1 MGKSADASKLV
12 ACSHAGHANSSV
24 RRNGKQAR
32 GGITYQRF
40 LCRPLNGD
48 EAHTIQVPLLDGE
61 VTQPVPPAPPERC
74 DLHPTSRVRR
84 DGKTKTRRGIERQ
97 RFLCFPINGD
107 APHRFT
113 PALSRLVVNHGETCS
128 ECQTFRAV
136 TRGDTNAARGHKF
149 TTRIV
154 AQSLA
159 RLGNGDSYGAT
170 AVWAKRQMEIN
181 HKHGSVDETPALSP
195 TKARKNSWRLAA
207 DWVETFSPVLFEPWV
222 ERARTQVLETLAG
235 PSKDR
240 RVVALLLDDIPI
252 VAKSINGVAK
262 RDRFSV
268 IAATESIIDLDT
280 GQRTNRL
287 RLLRAFADH
296 SGDAYKL
303 VLAELGYVPDI
314 VLADG
319 GTGVGAAV
327 RWLQEKNPDKPFT
340 ICLSAYHLRSQ
351 LLAQLAGLT
360 RNYGFQPGDLATRL
374 ETWSFVES
382 SFSWQTWWSDYEQRL
397 TSQGLPQTAW
407 PKKWFSETKPMIDQ
421 QMEVLDEYRV
431 IPRSTGAIESVL
443 FRVVKPSLSGR
454 ALGFGNL
461 ERTNRLLDL
470 MTLSANN
477 ELDDV
482 AKITSALMADAR
494 RHQGFVPP
502 VRSITDVRMTRSL
515 LDDTVPSKLAKA
527 KGLA

>member
-1 MGKSADASKLV
+1 
-12 ACSHAGHANSSV
+12 
-24 RRNGKQAR
+24 
-32 GGITYQRF
+32 
-40 LCRPLNGD
+40 
-48 EAHTIQVPLLDGE
+48 
-61 VTQPVPPAPPERC
+61 
-74 DLHPTSRVRR
+74 
-84 DGKTKTRRGIERQ
+84 
-97 RFLCFPINGD
+97 
-107 APHRFT
+107 
-113 PALSRLVVNHGETCS
+113 
-128 ECQTFRAV
+128 
-136 TRGDTNAARGHKF
+136 
-149 TTRIV
+149 
-154 AQSLA
+154 
-159 RLGNGDSYGAT
+159 
-170 AVWAKRQMEIN
+170 
-181 HKHGSVDETPALSP
+181 
-195 TKARKNSWRLAA
+195 
-207 DWVETFSPVLFEPWV
+207 
-222 ERARTQVLETLAG
+222 
-235 PSKDR
+235 
-240 RVVALLLDDIPI
+240 
-252 VAKSINGVAK
+252 
-262 RDRFSV
+262 
-268 IAATESIIDLDT
+268 
-280 GQRTNRL
+280 
-287 RLLRAFADH
+287 
-296 SGDAYKL
+296 
-303 VLAELGYVPDI
+303 
-314 VLADG
+314 
-319 GTGVGAAV
+319 
-327 RWLQEKNPDKPFT
+327 
-340 ICLSAYHLRSQ
+340 
-351 LLAQLAGLT
+351 
-360 RNYGFQPGDLATRL
+360 L